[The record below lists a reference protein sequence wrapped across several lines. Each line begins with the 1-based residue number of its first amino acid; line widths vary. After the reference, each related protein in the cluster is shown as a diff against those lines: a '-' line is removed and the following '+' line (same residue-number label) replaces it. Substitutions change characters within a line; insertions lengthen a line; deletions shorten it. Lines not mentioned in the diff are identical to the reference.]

1 MVDDVLKWRKTV
13 ETGADAL
20 EELKQSIARLEKRLH
35 DQVNRR
41 AELTKKEPFCWQEFL
56 ENADEVAVRQATL
69 QQQIKALEEV
79 VGEYEALWNQREVA

>member
-1 MVDDVLKWRKTV
+1 M
-13 ETGADAL
+13 

-35 DQVNRR
+35 DQENHR
-41 AELTKKEPFCWQEFL
+41 AELAKKEPFCWQEFL

-79 VGEYEALWNQREVA
+79 LGEYEALWNQREVA